1 MVGGATGGLAYN
13 LSYNAIERDE
23 VLMTFRENLLHLR
36 AANNMTQEQLAVCI
50 GVSRQSV
57 AKWESGKAYPE
68 MDKLIKLAE
77 TFECTIDD
85 LVRANLSAQPAT
97 DTTTT
102 EVSNTA
108 QDTLG
113 YDCFMRRF
121 ATRIANGVFFI
132 IFGVA
137 CSLLL
142 FPLAEDNAWI
152 DTPKNLSPFFAGLGL
167 LVLFA
172 GIVLGL
178 ATIIPAGMQHSEF
191 VKEHP
196 YLVDFYTKDQK
207 DEARTLFTRQLIA
220 GIASIFLG
228 VCAAVFLSI
237 STKTEALGAALMLS
251 LIAVGVR
258 CIVHGCIYVGRVNIA
273 AYNQNVF
280 EDLTEDDIKDLDV
293 PEKHKEQLL
302 KAKQIDKRKG
312 AWCGAIMLIATIAG
326 LVMLFVPQCH
336 TAYFWLSWTIGGIAC
351 ALVNLLFEAT
361 NKD

>member
-1 MVGGATGGLAYN
+1 MLGGATGGLAYN
-13 LSYNAIERDE
+13 LFYTAIERDE
-23 VLMTFRENLLHLR
+23 ALMTFRENLLHLR
-36 AANNMTQEQLAVCI
+36 AANSMTQEQLAVCI

-57 AKWESGKAYPE
+57 AKWESGKAFPD

-85 LVRANLSAQPAT
+85 LVRASLSAQLAT
-97 DTTTT
+97 NTTNNLNT
-102 EVSNTA
+102 E
-108 QDTLG
+108 QDTLA
-113 YDCFMRRF
+113 YDRFMRRF

-167 LVLFA
+167 LVLFT

-178 ATIIPAGMQHSEF
+178 ATIIPAGMQRSEF

-196 YLVDFYTKDQK
+196 YLIDFYTKDQK
-207 DEARTLFTRQLIA
+207 DEARTLFTYQLIA

-228 VCAAVFLSI
+228 VCSVVFLSI

-258 CIVHGCIYVGRVNIA
+258 CIVHGGIYLRRVDIA
-273 AYNQNVF
+273 AYNENVF
-280 EDLTEDDIKDLDV
+280 EDLSEDDIKDLDV
-293 PEKHKEQLL
+293 PEKRKEQLL